1 MNLRSLYVVEQTDL
15 LGAEQE
21 KGEKK
26 DRGAKK
32 AVQVPNLDN

>member
-1 MNLRSLYVVEQTDL
+1 MNLRSLYVAKQNDL

-21 KGEKK
+21 KGEEK

-32 AVQVPNLDN
+32 AVQVPDLDN